1 MQKIR
6 VRYAPSPT
14 GFLHIGN
21 ARTALFNYLFAT
33 RYQGELIIRIEDTD
47 LARNVAESEKK
58 QLEQLNW
65 LGIKWNE
72 GPDIGGPLGPYRQS
86 ERLTFYQKYT
96 QILLDKKL
104 AYKEY
109 QNDNSKYVVRFKV
122 PAETKYEFKDLIRG
136 SLSFDSKEIED
147 WIIMK
152 ENGYP
157 TYNYAVVIDDHLMAI
172 SHIFRGEEHITNTP
186 KQMMIYQA
194 FGWKIPTF
202 AHISLILNEQK
213 KKLSKRDKNVIQFIE
228 KYMSL
233 GYVPEALFNFLF
245 LLGFAP
251 KSNKTIFSLEEMVS
265 LFDKTRFIKAPAIFD
280 VLKLSFINSQYLK
293 KMTLVDLVSR
303 TAVFF
308 NQAKIVISQEK
319 LTKIVSLFQSRI
331 SYLAEIVHLYQRF
344 FVEPKEVKEE
354 FLIFIKENKGFNLV
368 QIIYNILYKL
378 ENFDSVNIKE
388 SIASLEQ
395 QSPLKGKHLFI
406 LIRIAST
413 LQMNGPHLPI
423 YLELLGKETV
433 LKNIQTILS
442 LLSEKN

>member
-21 ARTALFNYLFAT
+21 ARTALFNYLFAA

-47 LARNVAESEKK
+47 LARNVADSEKK

-109 QNDNSKYVVRFKV
+109 QKDNSKYVVRFKV

-157 TYNYAVVIDDHLMAI
+157 TYNYAVAIDDHLMAI
-172 SHIFRGEEHITNTP
+172 SHVFRGEEHITNTP
-186 KQMMIYQA
+186 KQIMIYQA
-194 FGWKIPTF
+194 FGWEIPTF

-228 KYMSL
+228 KYMTL

-280 VLKLSFINSQYLK
+280 VPKLSFINSQYLK
-293 KMTLVDLVSR
+293 KMPLVDLVSQ

-368 QIIYNILYKL
+368 QILYNILYKL

-388 SIASLEQ
+388 SIANLEQ
-395 QSPLKGKHLFI
+395 QSHLKGKHLFI
-406 LIRIAST
+406 LIRIVST

-442 LLSEKN
+442 FLSEKN

>member
-1 MQKIR
+1 MPKIR

-21 ARTALFNYLFAT
+21 ARTALFNYLFAA

-47 LARNVAESEKK
+47 LARNVADSEKK

-65 LGIKWNE
+65 LGIKWTE
-72 GPDIGGPLGPYRQS
+72 GPDIGGPVGPYRQS
-86 ERLTFYQKYT
+86 ERLALYQKYT

-109 QNDNSKYVVRFKV
+109 QNDKTKYVVRFKV
-122 PAETKYEFKDLIRG
+122 PAETKYDFQDLIRG

-157 TYNYAVVIDDHLMAI
+157 TYNYAVAIDDHLMAI
-172 SHIFRGEEHITNTP
+172 SHVFRGEEHITNTP

-194 FGWKIPTF
+194 FGWEIPTF

-213 KKLSKRDKNVIQFIE
+213 KKLSKRDQNVIQFIE
-228 KYMSL
+228 KYMTL

-251 KSNKTIFSLEEMVS
+251 KSNKTIFSLEEIVS

-280 VLKLSFINSQYLK
+280 VPKLSFINSQYLK
-293 KMTLVDLVSR
+293 KMPLEDLVPQ

-308 NQAKIVISQEK
+308 NQANIVISEEK

-331 SYLAEIVHLYQRF
+331 SYLAEIVDLYQSF
-344 FVEPKEVKEE
+344 FIEPKEVKEE
-354 FLIFIKENKGFNLV
+354 FLTFIKENKGFNLV
-368 QIIYNILYKL
+368 QILYNILYKL

-388 SIASLEQ
+388 SITNLEQ
-395 QSPLKGKHLFI
+395 HTPLKGKNLFI
-406 LIRIAST
+406 LIRIATT

-433 LKNIQTILS
+433 LKNIQTILNLS
-442 LLSEKN
+442 SEKN